1 MTIRVRWHL
10 PEGGDIEIEH
20 NGLSSD
26 EGLVSL
32 VLICLFT
39 DARAADSDEI
49 PDGTEDRRG
58 WPGDSFSD
66 FPWGSKLWLIEREK
80 LTEAVRMRA
89 ENYANLSMQ
98 PLIRYGYTRAAQVIA
113 TIPRMNWLSLSIVLT
128 RPNNSALTVEI
139 NKRWEAIENGV

>member
-1 MTIRVRWHL
+1 MTIRVNWHL
-10 PEGGDIEIEH
+10 PAGGDIEIEH

-49 PDGTEDRRG
+49 PDGTDDRRG

-80 LTEAVRMRA
+80 LTEAVRLRA

-98 PLIRYGYTRAAQVIA
+98 PLIRYGYARAVQVIA
-113 TIPRMNWLSLSIVLT
+113 TIPRMNWLALSIVLT
-128 RPNNSALTVEI
+128 RPDNSALTVEI
-139 NKRWEAIENGV
+139 NKRWEAIANGV

>member
-1 MTIRVRWHL
+1 MTISVNWHL
-10 PEGGDIEIEH
+10 PSGGDIEIEH

-49 PDGTEDRRG
+49 PDGTKDRRG

-80 LTEAVRMRA
+80 LTEAVRLRA

-98 PLIRYGYTRAAQVIA
+98 PLIRYGYARAAQVIA
-113 TIPRMNWLSLSIVLT
+113 TIPRMNLLALSIVLT

>member
-1 MTIRVRWHL
+1 MTIRVSWHL
-10 PEGGDIEIEH
+10 PAGGDIEIEH

-39 DARAADSDEI
+39 DARAAASDEI

-66 FPWGSKLWLIEREK
+66 FSWGSKLWLIEREK
-80 LTEAVRMRA
+80 LTEAVRLRA

-98 PLIRYGYTRAAQVIA
+98 PLIHYGYARATQVIA
-113 TIPRMNWLSLSIVLT
+113 TIPRMNWLALSIVLT

-139 NKRWEAIENGV
+139 NKRWGVENAV

>member
-1 MTIRVRWHL
+1 MTISVNWHL
-10 PEGGDIEIEH
+10 PAGGDIEIEH
-20 NGLSSD
+20 NGFSSD

-39 DARAADSDEI
+39 DARAAESDEI
-49 PDGTEDRRG
+49 PDGTDDRRG

-80 LTEAVRMRA
+80 LTEAVRLRA
-89 ENYANLSMQ
+89 ENYATLSMQ
-98 PLIRYGYTRAAQVIA
+98 PLINYGYVRTATVIA
-113 TIPRMNWLSLSIVLT
+113 TIQRINWLAMSVVLT

-139 NKRWEAIENGV
+139 NKRWEVENAV